1 MLLDQIRARRH
12 GLRFYGLTPPKRG
25 QDPAKVREIA
35 ERQIRR
41 ISDLAPDGLVL
52 YDLQDEAGRTGVE
65 RPFPFLPTLEPMEY
79 ARDYL
84 ASLPIPKVFYK
95 CVANMGRGDFLAWLD
110 GCSPGADAYVMVGAP
125 SSKSI
130 QGGGGALGSGQGESR
145 QGSRPDAGAAES
157 GAANLTLPEAYAL
170 LRGSAQ
176 PACFGGVTIAERH
189 ARKGDEDGRL
199 LAKHEGG
206 CRFFISQTVFDAGAS
221 KSLLSDYA
229 LRFRREGVDPA
240 PFILSFSP
248 CGSLKTMEFMK
259 WLGIS
264 FPRWLE
270 NELRHS
276 PDILGKSV
284 DLAQQVFAD
293 ILEFAERKGI
303 PIGVNV
309 ESVSIRKDEI
319 DASCELFAGLSRML
333 EGSRRSR

>member
-35 ERQIRR
+35 DRQIRR
-41 ISDLAPDGLVL
+41 IADLAPDALVL

-65 RPFPFLPTLEPMEY
+65 RPFPFLPTLEPVEY
-79 ARDYL
+79 AREYL

-95 CVANMGRGDFLAWLD
+95 CAANMGRGDFLAWLG
-110 GCSPGADAYVMVGAP
+110 GCSPGTDAYVMVGAP

-130 QGGGGALGSGQGESR
+130 QGGGGGQGAGHGSRTAEGAAGSG
-145 QGSRPDAGAAES
+145 P
-157 GAANLTLPEAYAL
+157 ANLTLPEAYAL
-170 LRGSAQ
+170 LRGNAD
-176 PACFGGVTIAERH
+176 PACFGGVAIAERH

-199 LAKHEGG
+199 MAKHQGG
-206 CRFFISQTVFDAGAS
+206 CRFFISQTVYDAGAS

-229 LRFRREGVDPA
+229 LRFKREGLDPA

-270 NELRHS
+270 NELRHT

-293 ILEFAERKGI
+293 ILEFAVRKGI
-303 PIGVNV
+303 PVGVNV

-319 DASCELFAGLSRML
+319 DASCELFDRLSRML
-333 EGSRRSR
+333 KTGPL

>member
-41 ISDLAPDGLVL
+41 IADLAPDGLVL
-52 YDLQDEAGRTGVE
+52 YDLQDEAGRTRVE
-65 RPFPFLPTLEPMEY
+65 RPFPFLPTLEPVEY
-79 ARDYL
+79 AREFL
-84 ASLPIPKVFYK
+84 ASLAIPKVFYK
-95 CVANMGRGDFLAWLD
+95 CVANMGRGEFLAWLD
-110 GCSPGADAYVMVGAP
+110 GCSTGTDAYVMVGSP
-125 SSKSI
+125 SGKSV
-130 QGGGGALGSGQGESR
+130 QGAGG
-145 QGSRPDAGAAES
+145 S
-157 GAANLTLPEAYAL
+157 GAADLTLPEAYEM
-170 LRGSAQ
+170 LRGNAE

-189 ARKGDEDGRL
+189 ARKGDEDARL
-199 LAKHEGG
+199 MAKHAGG
-206 CRFFISQTVFDAGAS
+206 CRFFISQTVYDAGAT

-229 LRFRREGVDPA
+229 LRFKREGLDPA

-264 FPRWLE
+264 FPRWME

-276 PDILGKSV
+276 PDILGNSV

-303 PIGVNV
+303 PVGVNV

-319 DASCELFAGLSRML
+319 DASCELFARLSRML
-333 EGSRRSR
+333 DAPRQPR

>member
-1 MLLDQIRARRH
+1 MLLDQIRTRRH

-35 ERQIRR
+35 DRQIRC
-41 ISDLAPDGLVL
+41 IAEPAPDALVR
-52 YDLQDEAGRTGVE
+52 YDLQDEAGRTGAE
-65 RPFPFLPTLEPMEY
+65 RPFPFLPTLEPVDY
-79 ARDYL
+79 AREFL

-95 CVANMGRGDFLAWLD
+95 CVANMGREDFLAWLG
-110 GCSPGADAYVMVGAP
+110 GCSPGKDAYVMVGAP

-130 QGGGGALGSGQGESR
+130 QGGGQGAGQVATGQDSR
-145 QGSRPDAGAAES
+145 VAAGTTGTGAAS
-157 GAANLTLPEAYAL
+157 LTLPEAYAL
-170 LRGSAQ
+170 LRGNAE

-189 ARKGDEDGRL
+189 GRKGDEDGRL

-206 CRFFISQTVFDAGAS
+206 CRFFISQTVYDAGAS

-229 LRFRREGVDPA
+229 LRFKREGLDPA

-270 NELRHS
+270 NELRHTS
-276 PDILGKSV
+276 DILGKSV
-284 DLAQQVFAD
+284 DLAQLVFAD
-293 ILEFAERKGI
+293 ILEFAEGKGI

-319 DASCELFAGLSRML
+319 DASCELFARLSRML
-333 EGSRRSR
+333 AVSRPPQ

>member
-1 MLLDQIRARRH
+1 MLLDQIRTRRH
-12 GLRFYGLTPPKRG
+12 GMRFYGLTPPKRG
-25 QDPAKVREIA
+25 QDPVKVREIA

-41 ISDLAPDGLVL
+41 IADLAPDGLVL

-65 RPFPFLPTLEPMEY
+65 RPFPFLPTLEPVDY
-79 ARDYL
+79 AREYL
-84 ASLPIPKVFYK
+84 AALPIPKVFYK
-95 CVANMGRGDFLAWLD
+95 CVANMGREDFLAWLG
-110 GCSPGADAYVMVGAP
+110 GCSPGRDAFVMVGAP
-125 SSKSI
+125 SGKSI
-130 QGGGGALGSGQGESR
+130 QGAGMGLGQ
-145 QGSRPDAGAAES
+145 S
-157 GAANLTLPEAYAL
+157 GASAEGANGFGTPGLTLTEAYSI
-170 LRGSAQ
+170 LRQ
-176 PACFGGVTIAERH
+176 NPEPACFGGVTIAERH
-189 ARKGDEDGRL
+189 GRKGDEDVRL

-206 CRFFISQTVFDAGAS
+206 CRFFISQTVYDAGAT

-229 LRFRREGVDPA
+229 LRWAKAGLDPA

-293 ILEFAERKGI
+293 VLGFAEQKGI

-319 DASCELFAGLSRML
+319 EASCELFARFSRML
-333 EGSRRSR
+333 ERSRPPKSLSA

>member
-1 MLLDQIRARRH
+1 MLLDLIRNRRK
-12 GLRFYGLTPPKRG
+12 GVRLYGLTPPKRG
-25 QDPAKVREIA
+25 QDPVRIREIA
-35 ERQIRR
+35 ERQIQR
-41 ISDLAPDGLVL
+41 IAGLAPDGLVL

-65 RPFPFLPTLEPMEY
+65 RPFPFLPTLEPVDY

-84 ASLPIPKVFYK
+84 AALPIPKVFYK
-95 CVANMGRGDFLAWLD
+95 CVANLGRRDFQAWWD
-110 GCSPGADAYVMVGAP
+110 ACSPDRDAYVLVGAP

-130 QGGGGALGSGQGESR
+130 QGAATAPASASRSAGGGGS
-145 QGSRPDAGAAES
+145 AES
-157 GAANLTLPEAYAL
+157 LTLPEAYGL
-170 LRGSAQ
+170 LRKNAE

-189 ARKGDEDGRL
+189 TRKGDEDGRL
-199 LAKHEGG
+199 LAKHAGG
-206 CRFFISQTVFDAGAS
+206 CRFFISQTIYDAGAT

-229 LRFRREGVDPA
+229 LGFSREGLEPV

-276 PDILGKSV
+276 PDILAKSV
-284 DLAQQVFAD
+284 ELAQLVFEDIRVFAG
-293 ILEFAERKGI
+293 EKGI

-319 DASCELFAGLSRML
+319 DASCELFAGLSRRMDA
-333 EGSRRSR
+333 